1 MIEKQESF
9 QLETGNLG
17 FFFIPLNEQSH
28 RLNPKVFMNIYD
40 FEKKRGLQIDR
51 SIAIND
57 ITN

>member
-1 MIEKQESF
+1 M
-9 QLETGNLG
+9 G

-40 FEKKRGLQIDR
+40 FEKKKRGLQIDR